1 VTTHSDGSRVIKIES
16 SAGST
21 PVRPT
26 TLSPRDWFRFADRN
40 VYHPIG
46 EREIQTDRFLH
57 RTRNSID
64 DPDWER
70 DEWSVRAML
79 VPLGSRTGVAAG
91 EHLEHALDAIHAHD
105 VTFTPGWA
113 HDGTFD
119 FADSGTLSSIE
130 VLPWMRWWDDHI
142 SGNLG
147 IHPRE
152 DFLVYHGLTP
162 RETSAGGVDYVHP
175 RDHLAVLRTAVEQVA
190 YFNPTPRVTVLPDY
204 MGDYLAARDAAL
216 LITVVADRF
225 AHAPTDDALELE
237 LQDRAPVTGL
247 PPNERAW
254 ITTTLHSAA
263 TSGLGHARGR
273 ASLYWNIV
281 VSPYPRPRSE
291 RSPWHYP
298 RIHEARD
305 DEGPAPTFIF
315 NAAGDRRPATDA
327 SPVDYL
333 YFRLPVLGKYL
344 DALGYD
350 VFFVMRHWG
359 QACGPGDACVD
370 VGINERE
377 LVTAYALDI
386 ADLTHAEQQHWA
398 SYTSLPDGEVC
409 WELWETRMQQRPPH
423 APNVVEHVG
432 GARKRLAIAFRQRFD
447 GDLYPDQGSP
457 ARDADARHMNVG
469 PVRGEQREVVQLA
482 QPLYTWVIESMS
494 IGALRAPLEQG
505 GIGFDLNARQIVL
518 LRTVLAKVV
527 GVGESQGQSLVS
539 ALQALNKL
547 RVDAAHSIESD
558 VGEHYQRMGMTHT
571 PETPRAAWDGVVEA
585 IVTALDGVAAALATS
600 DGKV

>member
-1 VTTHSDGSRVIKIES
+1 M
-16 SAGST
+16 
-21 PVRPT
+21 RPA

-40 VYHPIG
+40 TYHPAG
-46 EREIQTDRFLH
+46 EREIQTDRLLQ
-57 RTRNSID
+57 RTRSSID

-79 VPLGSRTGVAAG
+79 VPLGGRTGAEAG
-91 EHLEHALDAIHAHD
+91 EHLEHALDAIRAHD
-105 VTFTPGWA
+105 VTFTPGWT

-119 FADSGTLSSIE
+119 FADSGTLNGIE
-130 VLPWMRWWDDHI
+130 VLPWMRCWDDPV
-142 SGNLG
+142 SGTLG

-162 RETSAGGVDYVHP
+162 RATSAGGLDYVHP
-175 RDHLAVLRTAVEQVA
+175 RDGLAVLRTAVEQVA
-190 YFNPTPRVTVLPDY
+190 CYNPTPRVAVLPDY
-204 MGDYLAARDAAL
+204 MGDYLAARDVAL
-216 LITVVADRF
+216 LIAVVADRF
-225 AHAPTDDALELE
+225 ANAPNDDGLEFDP
-237 LQDRAPVTGL
+237 QDRAPVAGL

-281 VSPYPRPRSE
+281 VPPYARPRTE

-298 RIHEARD
+298 RIHEVRD

-315 NAAGDRRPATDA
+315 NASGVRRPAADA
-327 SPVDYL
+327 SNVDYL

-344 DALGYD
+344 DAPGYD
-350 VFFVMRHWG
+350 VYFVMRHWG
-359 QACGPGDACVD
+359 QACGPGDACID

-386 ADLTHAEQQHWA
+386 ADLTHADQQHWA

-423 APNVVEHVG
+423 APNVVELVG
-432 GARKRLAIAFRQRFD
+432 DARGRLADAFRHRFG
-447 GDLYPDQGSP
+447 GDLYPDQSTP
-457 ARDADARHMNVG
+457 ARVADARHMNVG
-469 PVRGEQREVVQLA
+469 PIRGEQHEVVQLA
-482 QPLYTWVIESMS
+482 QPLYSWVIESMS

-505 GIGFDLNARQIVL
+505 GIEFDPSAKQIVL
-518 LRTVLAKVV
+518 LRTVLANVV
-527 GVGESQGQSLVS
+527 SVGERRGQSLVT

-547 RVDAAHSIESD
+547 RVNAAHSIEGD
-558 VGEHYQRMGMTHT
+558 VDEQYERMGMAHA
-571 PETPRAAWDGVVEA
+571 PVTPRAAWDAVVEA
-585 IVTALDGVAAALATS
+585 IVMSLDGITAALATR
-600 DGKV
+600 DGGA